1 MYSQGL
7 PHSNASWDALEPLY
21 FSGFFGDANLY
32 QWTNA
37 LFGALWAPRFILRRQ
52 STHTQP
58 GKWNRHQRRARQ
70 RRALRTP
77 SWSCCHQ
84 LQRRAP
90 AARQTDT
97 GLWASTARTAPTGM
111 CSTRSDGDLHP
122 SLEKKNPGRNG
133 WQQAQWAL
141 SPEVGAEPQ
150 GGCCWLTLPLG
161 RRRLLHSPGCCP
173 PSSPTGPSTPVCH
186 QHRAGGCR
194 ALLATVRTRSE
205 QKEHCATEHFSISR
219 WKHLIRCKSSV

>member
-1 MYSQGL
+1 MRTCTNGQMNYFGVCGLLGSSSGGRAPTHSLGSGTGTKGEQG
-7 PHSNASWDALEPLY
+7 S
-21 FSGFFGDANLY
+21 
-32 QWTNA
+32 
-37 LFGALWAPRFILRRQ
+37 GALCAPQVGAAATSCSAELR
-52 STHTQP
+52 
-58 GKWNRHQRRARQ
+58 
-70 RRALRTP
+70 
-77 SWSCCHQ
+77 
-84 LQRRAP
+84 LQD
-90 AARQTDT
+90 RQTDT

-141 SPEVGAEPQ
+141 SPEVGAEPR
-150 GGCCWLTLPLG
+150 GGCCRLTLPLG

-219 WKHLIRCKSSV
+219 WKHLIRCKSPV

>member
-1 MYSQGL
+1 MDKCIIWGSVGSSVHPPEAEHSHAAWEVEQAPKESKAAARSAHPKLELL
-7 PHSNASWDALEPLY
+7 PPAAAQS
-21 FSGFFGDANLY
+21 SGCKTDRQTPAFGRARPELH
-32 QWTNA
+32 QLA
-37 LFGALWAPRFILRRQ
+37 CA
-52 STHTQP
+52 QP
-58 GKWNRHQRRARQ
+58 GAMEICIQAWK
-70 RRALRTP
+70 
-77 SWSCCHQ
+77 
-84 LQRRAP
+84 
-90 AARQTDT
+90 
-97 GLWASTARTAPTGM
+97 
-111 CSTRSDGDLHP
+111 
-122 SLEKKNPGRNG
+122 KKNPGRNG

-141 SPEVGAEPQ
+141 SPEVGAEPR
-150 GGCCWLTLPLG
+150 GGCCRLTLPLG

>member
-1 MYSQGL
+1 MRTCTNGQMHYLGLCGLLGSSSGGRAPTRSLGSGTGTKGEQG
-7 PHSNASWDALEPLY
+7 S
-21 FSGFFGDANLY
+21 
-32 QWTNA
+32 
-37 LFGALWAPRFILRRQ
+37 GALCAPQVGAAATSCSAELRLQDRQ
-52 STHTQP
+52 TPAFGRARPELHQLACAQP
-58 GKWNRHQRRARQ
+58 GAMEICIQAQ
-70 RRALRTP
+70 
-77 SWSCCHQ
+77 
-84 LQRRAP
+84 
-90 AARQTDT
+90 
-97 GLWASTARTAPTGM
+97 
-111 CSTRSDGDLHP
+111 
-122 SLEKKNPGRNG
+122 KKNPGRNG

-219 WKHLIRCKSSV
+219 WKHLIRCKSPV